1 MRRCIVIAAK
11 HQPGR
16 QAVRTPNNRDDADQE
31 YRAARWRL
39 TLAVLWLAGLV
50 AWGVLSYA
58 TAGLSGSSQTG
69 TVGLAIAPH
78 GPDGAL
84 DARSRT
90 SGIDFLA
97 GPRETSIH
105 SSDWHP
111 ALHIQLGPI
120 GPMPGQSLR
129 RQ

>member
-1 MRRCIVIAAK
+1 MVTAAEL
-11 HQPGR
+11 QPGR
-16 QAVRTPNNRDDADQE
+16 QATRTPGNRDDAGQE

-39 TLAVLWLAGLV
+39 TLWTAGLV

-69 TVGLAIAPH
+69 TSAQEEVPH
-78 GPDGAL
+78 GPDGVL

-90 SGIDFLA
+90 PGIDSLA
-97 GPRETSIH
+97 DTGETSVH

-111 ALHIQLGPI
+111 ALQLQLGPI
-120 GPMPGQSLR
+120 GPTPGQGLR

>member
-1 MRRCIVIAAK
+1 MVTAAELQPRR
-11 HQPGR
+11 QTT
-16 QAVRTPNNRDDADQE
+16 RTPGNRDDADQE
-31 YRAARWRL
+31 DRAARWRR
-39 TLAVLWLAGLV
+39 TLPLLWLAGLV

-69 TVGLAIAPH
+69 TSAQEEVPH
-78 GPDGAL
+78 GPDGVL

-90 SGIDFLA
+90 PGIDSLA
-97 GPRETSIH
+97 DPRETSVH

-111 ALHIQLGPI
+111 ALQVQLGPI
-120 GPMPGQSLR
+120 GPTPGQGLR